1 MERVHL
7 IVHGM
12 VQGVF
17 FRANTMRQAGLL
29 GLAGYVRNLPDGTV
43 EAVAEGPKP
52 ALEQFV
58 DWCRHGPEMARVDR
72 LDVEWESPRG
82 EFAGFGL
89 G

>member
-1 MERVHL
+1 MERVHV

-29 GLAGYVRNLPDGTV
+29 GLTGCVRNLPDGTV
-43 EAVAEGPKP
+43 EAIAEGPKP
-52 ALEQFV
+52 SLEQFV
-58 DWCRHGPEMARVDR
+58 DWCRHGPDTARVER
-72 LDVEWESPRG
+72 VDVDWESPRG

-89 G
+89 R